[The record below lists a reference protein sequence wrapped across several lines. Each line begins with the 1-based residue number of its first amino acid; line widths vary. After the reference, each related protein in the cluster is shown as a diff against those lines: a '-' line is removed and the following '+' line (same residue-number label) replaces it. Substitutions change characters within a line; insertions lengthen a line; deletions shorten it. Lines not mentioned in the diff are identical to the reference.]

1 MTPALNF
8 STDVDLF
15 SAISSWV
22 RRFERIP
29 MMHPPHSTWDG
40 LMPRSA
46 GHLAQDLPTTT

>member
-15 SAISSWV
+15 SAISGRV
-22 RRFERIP
+22 RRFEQIP

-46 GHLAQDLPTTT
+46 GHLAPDLPTTT